1 VVYKKRDKLL
11 LITFLSSSPNKDQI
25 DLPLI
30 LWRLR
35 KENVINRLKD
45 QLISMCVINWDGN
58 PEFLV

>member
-35 KENVINRLKD
+35 KENVINRLK
-45 QLISMCVINWDGN
+45 ISLSQCLINWDGN